1 MNFNDQEL
9 EKIKQQMAPRHNQW
23 GVYLQVDE
31 PDDLFWHRVDNLKKM
46 TKRAPE
52 DMRYIWS
59 NKLKKLM
66 EKVGL

>member
-9 EKIKQQMAPRHNQW
+9 EKIKQQMDPRHNQW

-46 TKRAPE
+46 TK
-52 DMRYIWS
+52 
-59 NKLKKLM
+59 KLKKLM
-66 EKVGL
+66 ERVGL